1 MPLGIS
7 FCQLVLR
14 DGVFPTRNSAHDD
27 RLEGHPFKGVMVA
40 YHGVPIPS
48 PRGGLL
54 GTLCHFDVLAQ
65 SLSDAEFENLR
76 GVARILSAFRLWRL
90 ACFVTGAL
98 LLVSGVGPDIK
109 LQGSGS
115 SRSGQSDARRI
126 AAARIGSASGG
137 RRWRSSSSVFRVPCW
152 PCHRPAGAPAIA
164 QVALAQRPPAL
175 PHLRRT
181 LQMRFLTTSGI
192 DMSTSNKCSNTDD
205 SASMNIW
212 LHRQVMNKVAANG
225 GKVPDDLKD

>member
-1 MPLGIS
+1 VPLGLS

-109 LQGSGS
+109 LQDLVSNNFRDRYDPRQNLQQNPSFGARCKCSGS

-126 AAARIGSASGG
+126 AAARIGSWRSGRQRCRTCRRAGDSPG
-137 RRWRSSSSVFRVPCW
+137 RR
-152 PCHRPAGAPAIA
+152 
-164 QVALAQRPPAL
+164 
-175 PHLRRT
+175 RT
-181 LQMRFLTTSGI
+181 NAR
-192 DMSTSNKCSNTDD
+192 
-205 SASMNIW
+205 
-212 LHRQVMNKVAANG
+212 
-225 GKVPDDLKD
+225 